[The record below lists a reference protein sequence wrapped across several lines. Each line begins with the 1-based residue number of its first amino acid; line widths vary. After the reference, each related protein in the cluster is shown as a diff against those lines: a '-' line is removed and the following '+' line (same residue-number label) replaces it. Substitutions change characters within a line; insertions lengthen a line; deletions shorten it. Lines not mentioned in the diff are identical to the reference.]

1 MGLLIGLASARLMVL
16 CGFLTGFS
24 SGSIMTL
31 WIIKLLFDSA
41 NPLSGGQIAA
51 IVAVGVVVGINAMI
65 HERLF
70 AAQEGFDDDFSAAL
84 IIT

>member
-24 SGSIMTL
+24 RGSIMTL

-41 NPLSGGQIAA
+41 NPLSGGQMAA
-51 IVAVGVVVGINAMI
+51 IVAVGVVGINAMI

-70 AAQEGFDDDFSAAL
+70 AALEGFVVAFSAAL